1 MLYRKAYDCLLNW
14 KSSKDKK
21 ALLITGAR
29 QTGKTYIVREFGKK
43 NYKNFIEINF
53 ITNPEATK
61 IFSGDLSAETII
73 INLTAYTRKAMSAG
87 NTLIFLD
94 EIQECP
100 EARTA
105 IKSI

>member
-14 KSSKDKK
+14 KTSKDKK

-73 INLTAYTRKAMSAG
+73 INLTAYPRKTMSAG